1 MHTMTKLLLAGVC
14 CLVAFF
20 VNAQKNTAG
29 SNLTSKVALIHLKI
43 SRQGESYSISI
54 KDMTVIND
62 ENKKPLRSQDQANH
76 NGLVCFILDKSN
88 AIIDSIIVTEPLT
101 TRYEYP
107 KEDGTIGSKETVLN
121 EKDVMIRSMYNPR
134 MEYLRILKVTGRTT
148 RQSLVTLK
156 LPAPKM

>member
-1 MHTMTKLLLAGVC
+1 MHTMTKLLLAGSC

-20 VNAQKNTAG
+20 VNAQNTPG

-43 SRQGESYSISI
+43 SRQGEIYSISV
-54 KDMTVIND
+54 KDVTVIND
-62 ENKKPLRSQDQANH
+62 EKKKPLPPQDQANH

-88 AIIDSIIVTEPLT
+88 AIIDSIIVKEPLT
-101 TRYEYP
+101 RRYEYP
-107 KEDGTIGSKETVLN
+107 REDGTIGSKETVLN

-134 MEYLRILKVTGRTT
+134 MEYLRILKVTGQTK

>member
-1 MHTMTKLLLAGVC
+1 
-14 CLVAFF
+14 
-20 VNAQKNTAG
+20 
-29 SNLTSKVALIHLKI
+29 
-43 SRQGESYSISI
+43 
-54 KDMTVIND
+54 
-62 ENKKPLRSQDQANH
+62 
-76 NGLVCFILDKSN
+76 LVCFILDKSN
-88 AIIDSIIVTEPLT
+88 AVIDSIIVTEPLT

-107 KEDGTIGSKETVLN
+107 REDGTIGSKETALN